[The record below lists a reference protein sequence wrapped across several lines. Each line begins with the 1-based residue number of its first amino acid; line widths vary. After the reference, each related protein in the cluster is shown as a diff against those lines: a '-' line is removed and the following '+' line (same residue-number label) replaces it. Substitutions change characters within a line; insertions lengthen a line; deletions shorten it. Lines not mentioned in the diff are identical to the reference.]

1 VITLVLDAEEQKVL
15 LSALDYGAWS
25 KEVLLYV
32 LALSKRI
39 KLAQSFLQNGEESV
53 GEGDVL

>member
-1 VITLVLDAEEQKVL
+1 MIILVLDAEEQKVL

-25 KEVLLYV
+25 KEVLPYV
-32 LALSKRI
+32 LALPKRI